1 MNEVRSTQITS
12 QALVNSA
19 SSKGPKEAAPRET
32 GKNLPPETVKAEKI
46 VPLEKVEKVEKVE
59 QANAPTISVKELENA
74 VAKVSDY
81 VQTVQR
87 DIQFT
92 VDEDLHRTIVK
103 VIDSESGEVIRQIP
117 DDIFLELARR
127 LNDDGEF
134 RLLNALG

>member
-1 MNEVRSTQITS
+1 MNEVRSTQITGH
-12 QALVNSA
+12 APVNSA
-19 SSKGPKEAAPRET
+19 SSKGPKEVAPRET
-32 GKNLPPETVKAEKI
+32 GQNLPPETVKAEK
-46 VPLEKVEKVEKVE
+46 VEPLEKVEQVE
-59 QANAPTISVKELENA
+59 QANKPPTSISVKELENA
-74 VAKVSDY
+74 VANVSDY

-103 VIDSESGEVIRQIP
+103 VIDSETGEVIRQIP